1 MATEVFDPTRVT
13 TKAEF
18 SSFTELSDAGVRSY
32 IYVEADGAI
41 SVGAVCVIDSDGS
54 ADELDS
60 ANTNIYGLPL
70 GVAQTAIANDSHG
83 WLQVSGPCAAIQV
96 SAAVAVGAQVFG
108 TTTDGAISTT
118 NVANANITGIKVNV
132 RSSAGNTSGFLWY
145 PTYRANE

>member
-1 MATEVFDPTRVT
+1 MSNIFDPTRVS

-18 SSFTELSDAGVRSY
+18 APHTFDTSEGLRGYMYAK
-32 IYVEADGAI
+32 ADGAI
-41 SVGAVCVIDSDGS
+41 SVGAVCVIDTDGT

-70 GVAQTAIANDSHG
+70 GVAQHAIADDSYG
-83 WLQVSGPCAAIQV
+83 WLQVMGPCAAIQV

-108 TTTDGAISTT
+108 TTTDGAISTS
-118 NVANANITGIKVNV
+118 NVANANINGIKVNV
-132 RSSAGNTSGFLWY
+132 RSSAGNTSGFLWF